1 MKDKTENGTAIF
13 NLMKELNTCQ
23 QQGADTDAGYSDG
36 EGGYMT
42 NSPFDIYQTITAAP
56 APAAAGRKLQNAPA
70 PAGPSGPSLPCDISH
85 DEAIAMFKKFHEE
98 TDICFFTK
106 LNSPFSCVK
115 KGPPPLLQRF
125 SLSYANALLFQ
136 SILSA
141 VVVQVFFKIMG
152 KKTED
157 AEAAAEAEI
166 AVVRETEAGTRK

>member
-1 MKDKTENGTAIF
+1 
-13 NLMKELNTCQ
+13 
-23 QQGADTDAGYSDG
+23 
-36 EGGYMT
+36 
-42 NSPFDIYQTITAAP
+42 
-56 APAAAGRKLQNAPA
+56 
-70 PAGPSGPSLPCDISH
+70 
-85 DEAIAMFKKFHEE
+85 MFTKFHEE

>member
-13 NLMKELNTCQ
+13 NLMKELNTCK
-23 QQGADTDAGYSDG
+23 QQGAKTDAGYSDG
-36 EGGYMT
+36 DGGYLT
-42 NSPFDIYQTITAAP
+42 NSPFDIYQTITAA
-56 APAAAGRKLQNAPA
+56 APAGRKLQQAPA
-70 PAGPSGPSLPCDISH
+70 APAPSGPSLPCDISH
-85 DEAIAMFKKFHEE
+85 DEAIEMFTKFHEE

-152 KKTED
+152 KKTDD

>member
-36 EGGYMT
+36 DGGYMT
-42 NSPFDIYQTITAAP
+42 NSPFDIYQTITAA
-56 APAAAGRKLQNAPA
+56 APAGRKLQSNHEGAPA
-70 PAGPSGPSLPCDISH
+70 PSGPSLPCDISH
-85 DEAIAMFKKFHEE
+85 DEAIAMFTKFHEE

-157 AEAAAEAEI
+157 AEAAADAEI

>member
-1 MKDKTENGTAIF
+1 
-13 NLMKELNTCQ
+13 
-23 QQGADTDAGYSDG
+23 
-36 EGGYMT
+36 
-42 NSPFDIYQTITAAP
+42 
-56 APAAAGRKLQNAPA
+56 
-70 PAGPSGPSLPCDISH
+70 
-85 DEAIAMFKKFHEE
+85 MFKKFHEE

>member
-23 QQGADTDAGYSDG
+23 QQGAATDAGYSDVD
-36 EGGYMT
+36 GGYMT

-56 APAAAGRKLQNAPA
+56 APAGRKLQSNHEGAPA
-70 PAGPSGPSLPCDISH
+70 PSGPSLPCDISH